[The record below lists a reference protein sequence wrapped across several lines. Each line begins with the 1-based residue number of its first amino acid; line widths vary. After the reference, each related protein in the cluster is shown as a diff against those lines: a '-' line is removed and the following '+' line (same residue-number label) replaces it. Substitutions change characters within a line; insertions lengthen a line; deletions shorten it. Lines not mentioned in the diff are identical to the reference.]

1 MKVYPNNMDEKYKSM
16 SDFILNFELH
26 KKNDMVK
33 RCAYVHGPAGC
44 GKTTFVLET
53 MRALGY
59 DCVVYNAGDVRNKT
73 IIESI
78 QQNMSATNISSM
90 FTKKKLKI
98 AIVMDEIECMNNG
111 DKSAINTLIKL
122 VRPKKTKKQKL
133 DPTSYIPIIC
143 VGNNTFDKKIKELLK
158 CCHVIELQK
167 PCADLMLS
175 IAVAQLPN
183 HTKMHK
189 SIVKSAGG
197 DLRKLVSI
205 CDIMRYNKTGQNDKE
220 LLSMFELA
228 VVLNEPKT
236 ITKNI
241 INTSF
246 SVDMHTNMND
256 TERTI
261 VSLLFHENI
270 IDVLEQMPR
279 TTALPLYMNILEN
292 MCFSDYIDR
301 LTFQKQIWQFNE
313 MSSLIKTFHSAY
325 LLSTHPHASISDIRF
340 TKILTKYST
349 EYNNSIFS
357 TRLSQELGMDK
368 RDVKAYLWSLLAK
381 KKTHSEI
388 CAELNCENIKTIDVN
403 RFFRLFV

>member
-1 MKVYPNNMDEKYKSM
+1 MDETYKSM
-16 SDFILNFELH
+16 SEFISNFELH

-44 GKTTFVLET
+44 GKTTFVLQT

-59 DCVVYNAGDVRNKT
+59 DCVVYNAGDVRNKA

-78 QQNMSATNISSM
+78 QQNMSDTNISSM

-133 DPTSYIPIIC
+133 DPTSYIPILC

-158 CCHVIELQK
+158 CCHVIEMHK
-167 PCADLMLS
+167 PCAELMGS
-175 IAVAQLPN
+175 IVFAHLPN
-183 HTKMHK
+183 HAKLHK
-189 SIVKSAGG
+189 NIIKSAGG

-205 CDIMRYNKTGQNDKE
+205 CDIIHYNKTGQSDKE
-220 LLSMFELA
+220 LLNMFELTT
-228 VVLNEPKT
+228 VLNEPKI

-241 INTSF
+241 INMSF
-246 SVDMHTNMND
+246 NLDMHTNMND

-270 IDVLEQMPR
+270 IDVLEPMPR
-279 TTALPLYMNILEN
+279 ATAVPLYMKILEN

-325 LLSTHPHASISDIRF
+325 LLGTHPHASIGDIRF

-349 EYNNSIFS
+349 EYNNSIFIV
-357 TRLSQELGMDK
+357 RLSQQLGMDK
-368 RDVKAYLWSLLAK
+368 RDVKAYLWSLLAQ

-388 CAELNCENIKTIDVN
+388 CAEVNCDNIKTIDIN